1 MKHYTEKEWNE
12 MASRSPS
19 FFGKWEPTPF
29 NIDRVEAGELP
40 ASYIG
45 KRNMITFEEG
55 HGTVLMTEGVHFT
68 IGDASDKREL
78 IIAEWIPHRE
88 AYRLYRPVKC
98 NDTVAYVNS
107 LHEVDYEKY
116 AVKIEGE
123 RK

>member
-12 MASRSPS
+12 MASRSPN

-40 ASYIG
+40 ASFIG
-45 KRNMITFEEG
+45 KRNMLTFEEG
-55 HGTVLMTEGVHFT
+55 HGTVLLTEGVHFT

-78 IIAEWIPHRE
+78 LIAEWIPYIE